1 MAFEH
6 FDYDPLTGI
15 TTKFDFDFDSG
26 TVIFRKEQDVEAY
39 LATMMETRNIDSTR
53 KGLMDGG
60 REFHLYATIPMIV
73 QLELMEKGIDI
84 FSDDPAVQRRMFD
97 EINKNYPY
105 CKATYRT
112 HR

>member
-1 MAFEH
+1 MAFEL
-6 FDYDPLTGI
+6 FDVDPLTGV
-15 TTKFDFDFDSG
+15 TTYFDFDESG
-26 TVIFRKEQDVEAY
+26 NVIFRKEQDIEAY
-39 LATMMETRNIDSTR
+39 LATMQETRNANTTQ
-53 KGLMDGG
+53 KGLMDNG
-60 REFHLYATIPMIV
+60 REFHLYCTIPTIV